1 MFQAKAGYWEYIQAR
16 RAPLSLFLQG
26 HPTLEIP
33 AKAITGGIK
42 LEFEIDEDMPVNFWQ
57 ENQVSTNQN
66 NRSSSDWPE
75 GPG

>member
-26 HPTLEIP
+26 EPTLEIP

-42 LEFEIDEDMPVNFWQ
+42 LEFEIDED
-57 ENQVSTNQN
+57 
-66 NRSSSDWPE
+66 
-75 GPG
+75 